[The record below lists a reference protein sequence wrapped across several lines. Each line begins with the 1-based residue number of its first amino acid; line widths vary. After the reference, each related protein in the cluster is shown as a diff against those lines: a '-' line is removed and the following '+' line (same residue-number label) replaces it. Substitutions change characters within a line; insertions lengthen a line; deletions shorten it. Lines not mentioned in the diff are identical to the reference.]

1 MAGDSIIVISQI
13 EKTADRRIKESEKKM
28 SDVIVLEDV
37 TKRYGNEEVV
47 KNASMHVKEGEIYGF
62 LGPNGAGKTTVMKL
76 ILNLAKPDCG
86 NIRVFGDP
94 VLPDSYT
101 YLRYVGNL
109 IETPCFYEK
118 LSAGRNLRLHCEYM
132 GIYEEGRIEQAL
144 EQAVPEQKDFP
155 PVIFEAMRYSLLA
168 GGKRLRPMMV
178 LAACEAVG
186 GKKEDALPFACALE
200 MIHTYS
206 LIHDD
211 LPAMDNDDYRR
222 GRLTNHKV
230 FGEDMA
236 ILAGDGLLHHAME
249 TMADACVKNP
259 TPQTTGAMKAIAH
272 GAGVEGMLV
281 GQVVDV
287 FMEGKPLDIETLDFI
302 HLHKTAAMIR
312 GALQAGAIC
321 GGADEKTVA
330 AFALAGEKI
339 GIAFQILDDILDVTS
354 TLEELGK
361 PIHSDEKNQKTTY
374 VTLFGI
380 EKSREIAARLSAEAV
395 SIWEEQGEGCAFLLE
410 LTKYLTTR
418 TF

>member
-1 MAGDSIIVISQI
+1 MMDLKQ
-13 EKTADRRIKESEKKM
+13 EMKE
-28 SDVIVLEDV
+28 
-37 TKRYGNEEVV
+37 RCAY
-47 KNASMHVKEGEIYGF
+47 
-62 LGPNGAGKTTVMKL
+62 
-76 ILNLAKPDCG
+76 
-86 NIRVFGDP
+86 
-94 VLPDSYT
+94 
-101 YLRYVGNL
+101 
-109 IETPCFYEK
+109 
-118 LSAGRNLRLHCEYM
+118 
-132 GIYEEGRIEQAL
+132 IEQAL

-354 TLEELGK
+354 TAEELGK
-361 PIHSDEKNQKTTY
+361 PVHSDEKNNKVTY
-374 VTLFGI
+374 VTLFGTEKAAEQVEELSEKAIDLLKSLNKNNEFLYLLI
-380 EKSREIAARLSAEAV
+380 EKLINRR
-395 SIWEEQGEGCAFLLE
+395 
-410 LTKYLTTR
+410 K
-418 TF
+418 

>member
-1 MAGDSIIVISQI
+1 MMDLKQ
-13 EKTADRRIKESEKKM
+13 EM
-28 SDVIVLEDV
+28 
-37 TKRYGNEEVV
+37 NELF
-47 KNASMHVKEGEIYGF
+47 AY
-62 LGPNGAGKTTVMKL
+62 
-76 ILNLAKPDCG
+76 
-86 NIRVFGDP
+86 
-94 VLPDSYT
+94 
-101 YLRYVGNL
+101 
-109 IETPCFYEK
+109 
-118 LSAGRNLRLHCEYM
+118 
-132 GIYEEGRIEQAL
+132 IEQAL

-330 AFALAGEKI
+330 TFALAGEKI

-354 TLEELGK
+354 TTEQLGK
-361 PIHSDEKNQKTTY
+361 PVHSDEKNEKTTY
-374 VTLFGI
+374 VTLLGI
-380 EKSREIAARLSAEAV
+380 EQAQKRVEELSNQAIDLLHQLSGEN
-395 SIWEEQGEGCAFLLE
+395 EYLEQLLIQ
-410 LTKYLTTR
+410 LIHRYR
-418 TF
+418 

>member
-1 MAGDSIIVISQI
+1 
-13 EKTADRRIKESEKKM
+13 
-28 SDVIVLEDV
+28 
-37 TKRYGNEEVV
+37 
-47 KNASMHVKEGEIYGF
+47 
-62 LGPNGAGKTTVMKL
+62 
-76 ILNLAKPDCG
+76 
-86 NIRVFGDP
+86 
-94 VLPDSYT
+94 
-101 YLRYVGNL
+101 
-109 IETPCFYEK
+109 
-118 LSAGRNLRLHCEYM
+118 
-132 GIYEEGRIEQAL
+132 
-144 EQAVPEQKDFP
+144 
-155 PVIFEAMRYSLLA
+155 
-168 GGKRLRPMMV
+168 
-178 LAACEAVG
+178 
-186 GKKEDALPFACALE
+186 

-330 AFALAGEKI
+330 AFALQAKKS
-339 GIAFQILDDILDVTS
+339 AL
-354 TLEELGK
+354 
-361 PIHSDEKNQKTTY
+361 HSR
-374 VTLFGI
+374 FWMI
-380 EKSREIAARLSAEAV
+380 F
-395 SIWEEQGEGCAFLLE
+395 WM
-410 LTKYLTTR
+410 
-418 TF
+418 

>member
-1 MAGDSIIVISQI
+1 MDLKQ
-13 EKTADRRIKESEKKM
+13 EMKE
-28 SDVIVLEDV
+28 
-37 TKRYGNEEVV
+37 RCAY
-47 KNASMHVKEGEIYGF
+47 
-62 LGPNGAGKTTVMKL
+62 
-76 ILNLAKPDCG
+76 
-86 NIRVFGDP
+86 
-94 VLPDSYT
+94 
-101 YLRYVGNL
+101 
-109 IETPCFYEK
+109 
-118 LSAGRNLRLHCEYM
+118 
-132 GIYEEGRIEQAL
+132 IEQAL

-230 FGEDMA
+230 FGEDM
-236 ILAGDGLLHHAME
+236 
-249 TMADACVKNP
+249 
-259 TPQTTGAMKAIAH
+259 AMKAIAH

>member
-1 MAGDSIIVISQI
+1 MMDLKQEMKERCAYI
-13 EKTADRRIKESEKKM
+13 EA
-28 SDVIVLEDV
+28 
-37 TKRYGNEEVV
+37 
-47 KNASMHVKEGEIYGF
+47 
-62 LGPNGAGKTTVMKL
+62 
-76 ILNLAKPDCG
+76 
-86 NIRVFGDP
+86 
-94 VLPDSYT
+94 
-101 YLRYVGNL
+101 
-109 IETPCFYEK
+109 
-118 LSAGRNLRLHCEYM
+118 
-132 GIYEEGRIEQAL
+132 AL
-144 EQAVPEQKDFP
+144 EKSVPEQQEFP

-186 GKKEDALPFACALE
+186 GRKEDALPFACALE

-222 GRLTNHKV
+222 GRLTSHKV

-272 GAGVEGMLV
+272 GAGIFGMLT

-302 HLHKTAAMIR
+302 HIHKTAAMIR
-312 GALQAGAIC
+312 GALEAGAVC
-321 GGADEKTVA
+321 GGADGETVA
-330 AFALAGEKI
+330 QFGLAGEKI
-339 GIAFQILDDILDVTS
+339 GVAFQILDDILDVTS

-380 EKSREIAARLSAEAV
+380 EKSREIAAKLSDEAIA
-395 SIWEEQGEGCAFLLE
+395 IWEKQGESCAFLLE
-410 LTKYLTTR
+410 LTKYLLTR
-418 TF
+418 TY

>member
-1 MAGDSIIVISQI
+1 MMDLKQ
-13 EKTADRRIKESEKKM
+13 EMKERC
-28 SDVIVLEDV
+28 V
-37 TKRYGNEEVV
+37 Y
-47 KNASMHVKEGEIYGF
+47 
-62 LGPNGAGKTTVMKL
+62 
-76 ILNLAKPDCG
+76 
-86 NIRVFGDP
+86 
-94 VLPDSYT
+94 
-101 YLRYVGNL
+101 
-109 IETPCFYEK
+109 
-118 LSAGRNLRLHCEYM
+118 
-132 GIYEEGRIEQAL
+132 IEQAL

-312 GALQAGAIC
+312 GALQAGAIW
-321 GGADEKTVA
+321 GGAVEKTGA

-339 GIAFQILDDILDVTS
+339 GIA
-354 TLEELGK
+354 
-361 PIHSDEKNQKTTY
+361 
-374 VTLFGI
+374 
-380 EKSREIAARLSAEAV
+380 
-395 SIWEEQGEGCAFLLE
+395 
-410 LTKYLTTR
+410 
-418 TF
+418 

>member
-1 MAGDSIIVISQI
+1 MMDLKQ
-13 EKTADRRIKESEKKM
+13 EMKE
-28 SDVIVLEDV
+28 
-37 TKRYGNEEVV
+37 RCAY
-47 KNASMHVKEGEIYGF
+47 
-62 LGPNGAGKTTVMKL
+62 
-76 ILNLAKPDCG
+76 
-86 NIRVFGDP
+86 
-94 VLPDSYT
+94 
-101 YLRYVGNL
+101 
-109 IETPCFYEK
+109 
-118 LSAGRNLRLHCEYM
+118 
-132 GIYEEGRIEQAL
+132 IEQAL

-361 PIHSDEKNQKTTY
+361 PIHSDDKNEKTTY
-374 VTLFGI
+374 VTLKGLKQAEKDVEEISARAI
-380 EKSREIAARLSAEAV
+380 EGLASIPYKNVFLTELIKSLVYRE
-395 SIWEEQGEGCAFLLE
+395 
-410 LTKYLTTR
+410 K
-418 TF
+418 